1 MGYTPY
7 SGLGLLNAAVR
18 HKVFVSYYHKADQAY
33 HDAFEREFGHLFI
46 SKSVQ
51 PGDISTDVSTE
62 YIKRLIQ
69 EGYISDAS
77 VVIVLVGAKTR
88 CRKHVD
94 WEISAGLNKKVG
106 GYSGLLGILLPT
118 FPIQRGDPYNYAN
131 YADLPAR
138 LADNAKTGY
147 ADIYA
152 WNWIISS
159 EQNVR
164 NAIQTAFDA
173 RLSRAE
179 KVDNSQLQLG
189 KNLCD

>member
-33 HDAFEREFGHLFI
+33 RDAFERAFGHLFI

-94 WEISAGLNKKVG
+94 WEISAGLNKKIG
-106 GYSGLLGILLPT
+106 GYSGLLGILLPS
-118 FPIQRGDPYNYAN
+118 FPLQPGNQFKYD
-131 YADLPAR
+131 DLPAR
-138 LADNAKTGY
+138 LADNAKSSY
-147 ADIYA
+147 AAI
-152 WNWIISS
+152 WTWEGITVS
-159 EQNVR
+159 EQNVKS
-164 NAIQTAFDA
+164 AVQDAFDA
-173 RLSRAE
+173 RISRAE
-179 KVDNSQLQLG
+179 KIDNSRLQLG

>member
-7 SGLGLLNAAVR
+7 FGLGQSNAAVR
-18 HKVFVSYYHKADQAY
+18 HKVFVSYYHKDDQAY
-33 HDAFEREFGHLFI
+33 RDAFERAFGHLFI

-51 PGDISTDVSTE
+51 PGDIVTDVSTE

-69 EGYISDAS
+69 EEYISDAS

-118 FPIQRGDPYNYAN
+118 FPLQPGDRYN

-147 ADIYA
+147 ADIYT

-173 RLSRAE
+173 RLNRTE
-179 KVDNSQLQLG
+179 KIDNSRLQLG